1 MRWSRPWGARIAAIA
16 VSATVILAVLLG
28 YPAVAEVV
36 GGALVIYIAVL
47 LGRPLTQ
54 LVAYETEPGREL
66 IWNVLLVFVVVLAL
80 VGVGVMAAA
89 IP

>member
-1 MRWSRPWGARIAAIA
+1 LGVRIAAIA
-16 VSATVILAVLLG
+16 VSAIVILAVLLG

-47 LGRPLTQ
+47 LGRLLTQ
-54 LVAYETEPGREL
+54 LVAHETEPGREL